1 MTCYYPLIA
10 SRSKHT
16 SYAKSGKPYIFI
28 FGSAESHPDLYE
40 RSQTDENLLVLPCG
54 QCIGCRLERSRQWA
68 IRISQEASLYDH
80 NCFITLTYMDKCCP
94 SSLVLRDFQ
103 LFMKR
108 LRKKFGNGIRFFH
121 CGEYGDLNGRPHYHA
136 ALLNFD
142 FPDKKL
148 YYSRNGFNYYLSES
162 LSNLWPFGIH
172 LISDLTYDSAG
183 YIARYVLKKITGDAA
198 VDAYKD
204 KASPYV
210 TMSRRPGI
218 GTPWIEKYLENVYN
232 HDRVVVKGHEC
243 LPPRFYDEV
252 LKATYPE
259 WFDYI
264 KEQRAAR
271 FADDL
276 NNTLQRLNVREEVT
290 VRKVDFFMPRKLDS
304 IL

>member
-1 MTCYYPLIA
+1 MVCYHPLIA
-10 SRSKHT
+10 VDVSQGQHEKACIRV
-16 SYAKSGKPYIFI
+16 I
-28 FGSAESHPDLYE
+28 GSAEQNSALYE
-40 RSQTDENLLVLPCG
+40 KAQNNEHAFIVPCG

-68 IRISQEASLYDH
+68 IRISQEASLYEQ

-108 LRKKFGNGIRFFH
+108 LRKKYGNGIRFFH

-148 YYSRNGFNYYLSES
+148 YFSSNGFNYYLSES

-198 VDAYKD
+198 HDSYKD
-204 KASPYV
+204 KVPPYV

-218 GTPWIEKYLENVYN
+218 GTPWIEKYLDNVYN

-243 LPPRFYDEV
+243 LPPRFYDQV
-252 LKATYPE
+252 LKANYPE
-259 WFDYI
+259 WFAFI

-271 FADDL
+271 FSDDL
-276 NNTLQRLNVREEVT
+276 NNTLQRLTVREEVT
-290 VRKVDFFMPRKLDS
+290 TRKVDFFMPRKLDS

>member
-1 MTCYYPLIA
+1 MVCYHPLVA
-10 SRSKHT
+10 VDV
-16 SYAKSGKPYIFI
+16 AKGQHEKACIRVI
-28 FGSAESHPDLYE
+28 GSAEQNPALYQKAQSHE
-40 RSQTDENLLVLPCG
+40 HAFIVPCG

-68 IRISQEASLYDH
+68 IRISQEASLYEQ

-94 SSLVLRDFQ
+94 PSLVLRDFQ

-108 LRKKFGNGIRFFH
+108 LRKKYGNGIRFFH

-183 YIARYVLKKITGDAA
+183 YIARYVLKKITGYSAA
-198 VDAYKD
+198 DAYRD
-204 KASPYV
+204 KAPPYV

-218 GTPWIEKYLENVYN
+218 GMPWIEKFLENVYN

-252 LKATYPE
+252 LKANYPE

-271 FADDL
+271 FSDDL

-290 VRKVDFFMPRKLDS
+290 TRKVDFFMPRKLDS

>member
-1 MTCYYPLIA
+1 MVCYHPLIMHDIQNG
-10 SRSKHT
+10 RTDK
-16 SYAKSGKPYIFI
+16 KQLICL
-28 FGSAESHPDLYE
+28 GSAEQNRKLY
-40 RSQTDENLLVLPCG
+40 DEVRHLDHYYIVPCG

-68 IRISQEASLYDH
+68 IRISQEASLYEN

-94 SSLVLRDFQ
+94 STLVLRDFQ

-108 LRKKFGNGIRFFH
+108 LRKKYGNGIRFFH

-148 YYSRNGFNYYLSES
+148 YYTSSGFNYYLSES

-198 VDAYKD
+198 VDAYRD
-204 KASPYV
+204 KSAPYV

-252 LKATYPE
+252 LKANYPE

-271 FADDL
+271 FSDDL

-290 VRKVDFFMPRKLDS
+290 TRKVDFFMPRKLDN

>member
-1 MTCYYPLIA
+1 MVCYHPLIMHDIQNG
-10 SRSKHT
+10 RTDK
-16 SYAKSGKPYIFI
+16 KQLICL
-28 FGSAESHPDLYE
+28 GSAEQNRKLY
-40 RSQTDENLLVLPCG
+40 DEVRHLDHYYIVPCG

-68 IRISQEASLYDH
+68 IRISQEASLYEN

-94 SSLVLRDFQ
+94 STLVLRDFQ

-108 LRKKFGNGIRFFH
+108 LRKKYGNGIRFFH

-148 YYSRNGFNYYLSES
+148 YFTSNGFNYYLSES

-198 VDAYKD
+198 VDAYRD
-204 KASPYV
+204 KAAPYV

-252 LKATYPE
+252 LKANYPE

-264 KEQRAAR
+264 KEQRASR
-271 FADDL
+271 FSDDL
-276 NNTLQRLNVREEVT
+276 NNTLQRLKVREEVT
-290 VRKVDFFMPRKLDS
+290 TRKVDFFMPRKLDS

>member
-1 MTCYYPLIA
+1 MVCYHPLIA
-10 SRSKHT
+10 VDVSQGQHEKACIRV
-16 SYAKSGKPYIFI
+16 I
-28 FGSAESHPDLYE
+28 GSAEQNSALYE
-40 RSQTDENLLVLPCG
+40 KAQNNEHAFIVPCG

-68 IRISQEASLYDH
+68 IRISQEASLYEQ

-108 LRKKFGNGIRFFH
+108 LRKKYGNGIRFFH

-148 YYSRNGFNYYLSES
+148 YFSSNGFNYYLSES

-198 VDAYKD
+198 HDFYKD
-204 KASPYV
+204 KVPPYV

-218 GTPWIEKYLENVYN
+218 GTPWIEKYLDNVYN

-243 LPPRFYDEV
+243 LPPRFYDQV
-252 LKATYPE
+252 LKANYPE
-259 WFDYI
+259 WFAFI

-271 FADDL
+271 FSDDL
-276 NNTLQRLNVREEVT
+276 NNTLQRLTVREEVT
-290 VRKVDFFMPRKLDS
+290 TRKVDFFMPRKLDS

>member
-1 MTCYYPLIA
+1 MVCYHPLIA
-10 SRSKHT
+10 VDV
-16 SYAKSGKPYIFI
+16 AKGQHENACIRVI
-28 FGSAESHPDLYE
+28 GSAEQNPSLYE
-40 RSQTDENLLVLPCG
+40 KAQREEHAFIVPCG

-68 IRISQEASLYDH
+68 IRISQESSLYDQ
-80 NCFITLTYMDKCCP
+80 NCFITLTYMPKCCP

-108 LRKKFGNGIRFFH
+108 LRKKYGNGIRFFH

-148 YYSRNGFNYYLSES
+148 YYSSNGFNYYLSES

-172 LISDLTYDSAG
+172 LISDLTFDSAG

-198 VDAYKD
+198 ADAYKD
-204 KASPYV
+204 KAPPYV

-218 GTPWIEKYLENVYN
+218 GTPWIEKYLDNVYN

-252 LKATYPE
+252 LKANYPE

-271 FADDL
+271 FSDDL

-290 VRKVDFFMPRKLDS
+290 TRKVDFFMPRKLDS

>member
-1 MTCYYPLIA
+1 MVCYHPLIA
-10 SRSKHT
+10 VDV
-16 SYAKSGKPYIFI
+16 AKGQHEKACIRVI
-28 FGSAESHPDLYE
+28 GSAEQNPALYQKAK
-40 RSQTDENLLVLPCG
+40 SDEHAYIVPCG

-68 IRISQEASLYDH
+68 IRISQEASLYEQ
-80 NCFITLTYMDKCCP
+80 NCFITLTYMPKFCP
-94 SSLVLRDFQ
+94 PTLVLRDFQ

-108 LRKKFGNGIRFFH
+108 LRKKYGNGIRFFH
-121 CGEYGDLNGRPHYHA
+121 CGEYGDLTGRPHYHA

-148 YYSRNGFNYYLSES
+148 FKFHNGFKYYLSES
-162 LSNLWPFGIH
+162 LSNIWPFGNH

-198 VDAYKD
+198 ADAYKD
-204 KASPYV
+204 KAPPYV

-252 LKATYPE
+252 LKENYPE

-271 FADDL
+271 FSDDL

-290 VRKVDFFMPRKLDS
+290 TRKVDFFMPRKLDS

>member
-1 MTCYYPLIA
+1 MVCYHPLIA
-10 SRSKHT
+10 VDV
-16 SYAKSGKPYIFI
+16 AKGQQEKACIRVI
-28 FGSAESHPDLYE
+28 GSAEQNPALYE
-40 RSQTDENLLVLPCG
+40 KAQKEDHAFIVPCG

-68 IRISQEASLYDH
+68 IRISQEASLYEQ
-80 NCFITLTYMDKCCP
+80 NCFITLTYMPKFCP
-94 SSLVLRDFQ
+94 PTLVLRDFQ

-108 LRKKFGNGIRFFH
+108 LRKKYGNGIRFFH
-121 CGEYGDLNGRPHYHA
+121 CGEYGDLTGRPHYHA

-148 YYSRNGFNYYLSES
+148 FKVHNGFKYYLSES
-162 LSNLWPFGIH
+162 LSNLWPFGNH

-204 KASPYV
+204 KVPPYV

-252 LKATYPE
+252 LKENYPE

-271 FADDL
+271 FSDDL

-290 VRKVDFFMPRKLDS
+290 TRKVDFFMPRKLDS

>member
-1 MTCYYPLIA
+1 MVCFHPLIA
-10 SRSKHT
+10 VDVTKGASSK
-16 SYAKSGKPYIFI
+16 KLIRVI
-28 FGSAESHPDLYE
+28 GSAEQNPELYVKA
-40 RSQTDENLLVLPCG
+40 QKDDNAFIVPCG
-54 QCIGCRLERSRQWA
+54 QCVGCRLERSRQWA
-68 IRISQEASLYDH
+68 IRISQEASLYEQ
-80 NCFITLTYMDKCCP
+80 NCFITLTYMDNYCP

-108 LRKKFGNGIRFFH
+108 LRKKFGTGIRFFH

-148 YYSRNGFNYYLSES
+148 YFSSNGFNYYLSES

-204 KASPYV
+204 KVPPYV

-218 GTPWIEKYLENVYN
+218 GSPWIEKYLENVYN
-232 HDRVVVKGHEC
+232 HDRVVVKGHQC

-252 LKATYPE
+252 LRANYPE
-259 WFDYI
+259 WFDFI

-271 FADDL
+271 FSDDL
-276 NNTLQRLNVREEVT
+276 NNSLERLNVREEVT
-290 VRKVDFFMPRKLDS
+290 SHKVDFFMPRKLDS
-304 IL
+304 VL

>member
-1 MTCYYPLIA
+1 MTCYRPLIA
-10 SRSKHT
+10 SRSKD
-16 SYAKSGKPYIFI
+16 AVFVKSGKPAIFI
-28 FGSAESHPDLYE
+28 YGSAESNPDLFE
-40 RSQTDENLLVLPCG
+40 RSKTDDSFLVLPCG

-68 IRISQEASLYDH
+68 IRISQEASLYEQ

-148 YYSRNGFNYYLSES
+148 YYSCNGFNYYLSES

-172 LISDLTYDSAG
+172 LISDLTFDSAG

-198 VDAYKD
+198 ADAYKD
-204 KASPYV
+204 KAPPYV

-218 GTPWIEKYLENVYN
+218 GTPWIEKYLDNVYN

-252 LKATYPE
+252 LKANYPE

-271 FADDL
+271 FSDDL

-290 VRKVDFFMPRKLDS
+290 TRKVDFFMPRKLDS